1 MVIVQR
7 VTSLSF
13 ALHDGMYMYIHLYL
27 CANVYLCMYNN
38 CNMYVCMYLHVCII
52 L

>member
-13 ALHDGMYMYIHLYL
+13 ALHDGMYMYVHLYISML
-27 CANVYLCMYNN
+27 M
-38 CNMYVCMYLHVCII
+38 CIYACI
-52 L
+52 